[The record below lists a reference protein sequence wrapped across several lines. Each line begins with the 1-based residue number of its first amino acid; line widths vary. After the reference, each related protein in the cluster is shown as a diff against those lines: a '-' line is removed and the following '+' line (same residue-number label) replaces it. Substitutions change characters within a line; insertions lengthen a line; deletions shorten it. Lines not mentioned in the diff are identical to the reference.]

1 MVISSSVVKFFKK
14 VSNGLGGCRRVW
26 NFGEIGVSMKDVY
39 PYMKTIYYIKMKI
52 IVFELSIID
61 NYKHV

>member
-1 MVISSSVVKFFKK
+1 
-14 VSNGLGGCRRVW
+14 
-26 NFGEIGVSMKDVY
+26 MKDVY